1 MKRQELHFKH
11 GRWDSSDQPP
21 FLRETMQHILSKSG
35 RRKEHREVNPA
46 FGAAFPPDV
55 STETEADTKRLEVD
69 HRFQKTH
76 GTRRR
81 KSTF

>member
-1 MKRQELHFKH
+1 
-11 GRWDSSDQPP
+11 
-21 FLRETMQHILSKSG
+21 MQHVLNKSG
-35 RRKEHREVNPA
+35 GRKEPREVNPA

-55 STETEADTKRLEVD
+55 STETEAAKRLEID